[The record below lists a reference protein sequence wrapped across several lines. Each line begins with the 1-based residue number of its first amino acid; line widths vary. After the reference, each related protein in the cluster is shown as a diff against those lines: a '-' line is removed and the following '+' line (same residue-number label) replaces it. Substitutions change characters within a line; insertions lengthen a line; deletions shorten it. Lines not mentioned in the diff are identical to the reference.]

1 MHAAKYRLNKH
12 LTIKFREDKS
22 LSNQALLPVLY
33 LACWQ
38 EYCYCAKDGFIRL
51 KNIHILN
58 SFNRQFVKRGFKSLL
73 FFRKADTIL
82 TNKAALS
89 IENCLKLQ
97 GYQKSPM
104 TEEAILK
111 GCLQNNAVAQKEL
124 YNRYSPK
131 MLAVCYRFA
140 HNREDAEDMLQE
152 GFIKVFSQIHTF
164 RNQGAFEGWVRRII
178 VHTCINN
185 LKKNKKFNESVDL
198 IHATAMQVREESVPS
213 IVQAK
218 QVVECIRIL
227 PIGYRTVLN
236 LYAIE
241 GYSHREIGDMLDIE
255 ESTSRSQYTRAKQML
270 EDILIKKKILQ
281 QPIKKM
287 DPVTAFGR

>member
-1 MHAAKYRLNKH
+1 
-12 LTIKFREDKS
+12 
-22 LSNQALLPVLY
+22 
-33 LACWQ
+33 
-38 EYCYCAKDGFIRL
+38 
-51 KNIHILN
+51 
-58 SFNRQFVKRGFKSLL
+58 
-73 FFRKADTIL
+73 
-82 TNKAALS
+82 
-89 IENCLKLQ
+89 
-97 GYQKSPM
+97 M
-104 TEEAILK
+104 TEEAILQ
-111 GCLQNNAVAQKEL
+111 GCLKNLATAQREL

-164 RNQGAFEGWVRRII
+164 QSKGAFEGWIRRII

-185 LKKNKKFNESVDL
+185 LKKNKRFNESLDIV
-198 IHATAMQVREESVPS
+198 HAHGVQIREESVPS

-218 QVVECIRIL
+218 QIVECIRIL

-241 GYSHREIGDMLDIE
+241 GYSHKEIADMLDIE

-270 EDILIKKKILQ
+270 EDILIKKKILSK
-281 QPIKKM
+281 PKEKSEWLLA
-287 DPVTAFGR
+287 VR